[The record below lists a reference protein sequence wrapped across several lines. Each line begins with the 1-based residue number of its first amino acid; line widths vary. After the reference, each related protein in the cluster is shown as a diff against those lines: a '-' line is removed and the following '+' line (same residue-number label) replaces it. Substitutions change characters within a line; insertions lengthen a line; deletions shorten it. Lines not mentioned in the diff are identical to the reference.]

1 MIDMPT
7 SLHVTWCASVLWCC
21 DVNGALREKCTVTCG
36 VCFVLLL
43 HASVCVCMCVSLHQV
58 CLAVMLL
65 SLCAS
70 LARLGLHG
78 NVIAEVIIAN
88 QR

>member
-1 MIDMPT
+1 MIHTPT
-7 SLHVTWCASVLWCC
+7 SLHVAWCVSVPRCC
-21 DVNGALREKCTVTCG
+21 DVNGALSEKCTVICG

-43 HASVCVCMCVSLHQV
+43 HASVCVCMCVSPHQV

-65 SLCAS
+65 SVCAS
-70 LARLGLHG
+70 LAGLGLHG